1 MAPQTRGAQLLYDT
15 FINPFLTQ
23 HAAKFDP
30 IFATTKLVSHSLLSV
45 LPKHTGCN
53 LLQSIS
59 VIECCVTGLRAL
71 LQAIDNAQVDKLV
84 ALAQQYGPEITRTAI
99 SQVQVTTSLEHLQ
112 WQRLHHPKIF
122 IVQVMF
128 GS

>member
-30 IFATTKLVSHSLLSV
+30 IFATTKLVSV

-53 LLQSIS
+53 LLQNIS
-59 VIECCVTGLRAL
+59 AIECCVTGLRAL

-99 SQVQVTTSLEHLQ
+99 SQVQAQPLWS
-112 WQRLHHPKIF
+112 ICS
-122 IVQVMF
+122 
-128 GS
+128 GSVAP